1 MLANQQAIGLVG
13 CIANHAPFPKGLFH
27 HLLRL
32 DIGQF
37 IEQIIDVATLDQ
49 AATVLRWEVYHL
61 I

>member
-13 CIANHAPFPKGLFH
+13 CIANQATFPEGLFH

-32 DIGQF
+32 DIGQLV
-37 IEQIIDVATLDQ
+37 EQIIDVATLNQ
-49 AATVLRWEVYHL
+49 ATTVLRGEVYHL